1 MKKLYLFRNLLLLIA
16 LGFAHTALA
25 ADVLWQTSFSSQE
38 DFQQWQV
45 VDANNDGVSWEYV
58 TEQAPGPVIYR
69 YHYSNP
75 ADDWFVSPAIT
86 PVADGTL
93 MVRYTYYGSFYSE
106 QMEVY
111 YGPSAVPEEMEKKA
125 THIDLKN
132 KDYESFFFV
141 EAKAGE
147 AFHLAFRAT
156 SLAYKQHLY
165 LKSLAVEFVGSSVAS
180 DYPNR
185 VTSASGLTLAAPEKY
200 VGTDAAT
207 EVDFAVFDGEE
218 DVTNAATLY
227 VYGPGGERN
236 ALTSPQYVCTA
247 PGDYRFYATYADKSS
262 MDAQLTIK
270 ALHHLPALPDD
281 AQPASTDFL
290 TRALILQ
297 GTGVQCGYCPNGKGA
312 IRQFFSEYE
321 QADRVCNLAY
331 HSYTIYDPLYC
342 EAADVMYFQIGLRA
356 YPNMQINFSE
366 EWETTGLTKDG
377 FMYFLNES
385 VTEALN
391 NEAKTNVAL
400 SAAYNAEEKNISVQ
414 VGVKTAEPGL
424 YRVTVA
430 LLQDS
435 VYAYQAGALSEAD
448 YTHNAALR
456 ALSPAN
462 GEGAYLDCGSC
473 EVAGGVYQY
482 ACEFSTDNLVQT
494 TGGPYTFNPLTQ
506 ARVVAY
512 VKRMDGLLDNVVACR
527 MNEAVEFAYTSVA
540 PEEPTVGIEKI
551 GDDFSSPSAEVEVY
565 DLFGHQRAVV
575 RAAELRTSGLPKG
588 MYILREKG
596 GAASA
601 TKKVLLP

>member
-1 MKKLYLFRNLLLLIA
+1 MKKLSIFKNLLLLIA
-16 LGFAHTALA
+16 LGLVLPARA
-25 ADVLWQTSFSSQE
+25 ADVLWQSSFATND
-38 DFQQWQV
+38 DFLQWQV
-45 VDANNDGVSWEYV
+45 VDANSDGVSWEYT
-58 TEQAPGPVIYR
+58 TEQAPAPVIYR

-75 ADDWFVSPAIT
+75 ADDWLVSPAIT
-86 PVADGTL
+86 PVANGML
-93 MVRYTYYGSFYSE
+93 MVRYAYYGSFYSE

-111 YGPSAVPEEMEKKA
+111 YGPSAVPEEMKKKA

-147 AFHLAFRAT
+147 PFHLAFRAT

-165 LKSLAVEFVGSSVAS
+165 LKSVAVEFIGNSVGS

-185 VTSASGLTLAAPEKY
+185 VTSSTGLTLAATEKY
-200 VGTDAAT
+200 VGLNEAT
-207 EVDFAVFDGEE
+207 EVGFAVFDGEE
-218 DVTNAATLY
+218 EVTEEATLY

-236 ALTSPQYVCTA
+236 VLGSPEYVCA
-247 PGDYRFYATYADKSS
+247 SPGDYRFYATYADKSS
-262 MDAQLTIK
+262 MDAQLTVK
-270 ALHHLPALPDD
+270 AFHYLPALPED

-290 TRALILQ
+290 TRTLILQ
-297 GTGVQCGYCPNGKGA
+297 GTGVQCGYCPNAKGA
-312 IRQFFSEYE
+312 IRQFFKEYE

-331 HSYTIYDPLYC
+331 HSFTVYDPLYC
-342 EAADVMYFQIGLRA
+342 EAADVMHFQVGLKA
-356 YPNMQINFSE
+356 YPNMQINFCE
-366 EWETTGLTKDG
+366 EWETTGLSKDG
-377 FMYFLNES
+377 FIYFLNES
-385 VTEALN
+385 VTEAFN
-391 NEAKTNVAL
+391 SEAKTNLSL
-400 SAAYNAEEKNISVQ
+400 SAAYSPEEKNISVQ
-414 VGVKTAEPGL
+414 VGIKTAEPGL

-435 VYAYQAGALSEAD
+435 VYAHQAGALSDAD

-473 EVAGGVYQY
+473 EVEGGVYRY
-482 ACEFSTDNLVQT
+482 ACEFSTDHLVQLS
-494 TGGPYTFNPLTQ
+494 GGPYTFNPLSQ

-575 RAAELRTSGLPKG
+575 RAAELSTSGLPKG

-596 GAASA
+596 GAASV